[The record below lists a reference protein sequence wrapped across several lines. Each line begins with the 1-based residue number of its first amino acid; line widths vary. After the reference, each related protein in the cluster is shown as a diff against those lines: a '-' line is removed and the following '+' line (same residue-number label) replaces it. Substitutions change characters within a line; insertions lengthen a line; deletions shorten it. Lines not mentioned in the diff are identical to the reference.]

1 MQDIEILT
9 RKQHEYHSFT
19 GIASKIMYHKKIR
32 ITENVQFQ
40 GKSASKSLFTVNAFG
55 LEK

>member
-40 GKSASKSLFTVNAFG
+40 GKLAPKNPFTVNAFG